1 MSYCLIGRIN
11 RKAQEL
17 EDYACINLA
26 EEFPGLDFFGGDYIN
41 TFAAMDIRHNAVFQ
55 KIVAFYAEG
64 AEIVLFGWSNREF
77 AIVHGPEVFILS
89 EVGGIRPEGQYLVEC
104 LKRTYRFFM

>member
-11 RKAQEL
+11 RGLQEL
-17 EDYACINLA
+17 ESYACINLA
-26 EEFPGLDFFGGDYIN
+26 EEFHELDFSGGDYISI
-41 TFAAMDIRHNAVFQ
+41 FAAMDIRNNAIFQ

-64 AEIVLFGWSNREF
+64 AEKVLFGWSNREF
-77 AIVHGPEVFILS
+77 AIVHGPEIFILS
-89 EVGGIRPEGQYLVEC
+89 EVGGIHPEGQYLVEC